1 MLQRTVTVNSF
12 KKNNNKNKQNLLNC
26 VSKALISKHTSCSR
40 IYIARIVTVV
50 GSCLATTSI
59 DTLEIP
65 EVEIWSGFA
74 FFLHYVG
81 YFLPKFLIIK
91 APSNIVTLRKLFIS
105 ETNCLHPT
113 EQSSTLQAKCQVTA
127 THTAHRSPAGDCQ
140 HTPQHLPWAA
150 CVLLWLSH
158 ICTQGFFSAQKPL

>member
-40 IYIARIVTVV
+40 IYIARVVTVV